1 MATRSCPLSL
11 VIPHGEEAA
20 TGADRDVG
28 LPLGLGGIGVVV
40 QLEWCAKG
48 LSLVRGANVEDV
60 SRVTGGSV
68 ARVIDVVN
76 DAVERSRLA
85 PAHMSPV
92 GGIAVH
98 RGEVTRS
105 ATARAIEGGAC
116 VCVDPGVTA
125 IGGPEHQVV
134 TGGEAAAILVHAGD
148 VNIPRG
154 QVAGDLDVA
163 DEGCASRDLSRIGP
177 GETVVSGIAEKE
189 GPPPTLKSFH
199 ETYIRP

>member
-1 MATRSCPLSL
+1 M
-11 VIPHGEEAA
+11 
-20 TGADRDVG
+20 G
-28 LPLGLGGIGVVV
+28 LRRIGVGI
-40 QLEWCAKG
+40 QLEWRTKG
-48 LSLVRGANVEDV
+48 LSLVAGANVKDV
-60 SRVTGGSV
+60 AGITGGSV
-68 ARVIDVVN
+68 ARSVDVVN
-76 DAVERSRLA
+76 DAIECGRLA

-105 ATARAIEGGAC
+105 ATARAIKGGAC

-125 IGGPEHQVV
+125 IGGPEHQIV

-154 QVAGDLDVA
+154 EVAGDLDVA
-163 DEGCASRDLSRIGP
+163 DEGRAGRDLSRIGP
-177 GETVVSGIAEKE
+177 GHTVVSGIAKKE
-189 GPPPTLKSFH
+189 GPTANVKSFH